1 MDTLAIRPVAI
12 LKDLIARPSVNPM
25 GRTVSGP
32 EFLEGR
38 MSDYLVDFF
47 AKLRVPYQRIEV
59 VPGRANV
66 VARLDRPGSDT
77 IVLFDAHQDTVPVDG
92 MTIPPFE
99 PVERDGRIY
108 GRGSCDVKGGMAAM
122 LAAFARLVAERPPK
136 GANVVMSCT
145 CDEESTVLGILDLV
159 QLWSDPARGGSLLD
173 RAPDMAVVA
182 EPTGLDVVVA
192 HKGATRWKLRTRGR
206 ACHSSSPTDGINA
219 IYRMAK
225 VLDCL
230 EEFARELPSR
240 VPPHHL
246 CGPPTFSV
254 GRIEGGISVNT
265 VPDECTIEIDRRVI
279 PGEEAT
285 DSVAELTDFLR
296 GRLDFDVEMVP
307 PWVRAQALP
316 DGANLPW
323 ADRLLKHVRA
333 AQGRGEKVGVPYG
346 THASRLA
353 AAGVPSVVFGPGS
366 IAQAHTKDE
375 WIEVRQLES
384 AAQIYF
390 RFAADPL

>member
-1 MDTLAIRPVAI
+1 
-12 LKDLIARPSVNPM
+12 
-25 GRTVSGP
+25 
-32 EFLEGR
+32 
-38 MSDYLVDFF
+38 
-47 AKLRVPYQRIEV
+47 
-59 VPGRANV
+59 
-66 VARLDRPGSDT
+66 
-77 IVLFDAHQDTVPVDG
+77 LFDAHQDTVPVDG
-92 MTIPPFE
+92 MTIAPFE

-122 LAAFARLVAERPPK
+122 LAAFARLVQERPPQA
-136 GANVVMSCT
+136 ANVVMSCT
-145 CDEESTVLGILDLV
+145 CDEEFTVVGVLDLV
-159 QLWSDPARGGSLLD
+159 KLWSDPARKGSLLD
-173 RAPDMAVVA
+173 RAPDVAVVI
-182 EPTGLDVVVA
+182 EPTELDVVVA

-206 ACHSSSPTDGINA
+206 ACHSSNPAEGINA
-219 IYRMAK
+219 IYRMAR
-225 VLDCL
+225 VLECL
-230 EEFARELPSR
+230 EEFARELPAR
-240 VPPHHL
+240 VPPHSL

-285 DSVAELTDFLR
+285 DAVAQVTDFLR
-296 GRLDFDVEMVP
+296 GRLDFEVEMVP

-316 DGANLPW
+316 DRENLPW

-333 AQGRGEKVGVPYG
+333 VRGRGDKVGVPFG

-375 WIEVRQLES
+375 WIDVSQLEA
-384 AAQIYF
+384 AAQVYF
-390 RFAADPL
+390 HFAAEQE